1 MTMTSF
7 SSTTLVAIL
16 LSCGLWAGCSGKT
29 DPAATGGSSAGP
41 APSANANLSPG
52 SAQGTTQEPKQG
64 AAPAPAS
71 AAGKGAPGGP
81 AAGSAPPIGVSTVRV
96 MQRDLPEL
104 LTATGTVAP
113 LSSVDVRPQ
122 VTSIVTRV
130 HIKEGQFVRKGELMF
145 TLDARTDET
154 NLAKAQAQ
162 LARDEA
168 GLADANRQLQR
179 NRELVAQNFISRG
192 ALDASQT
199 LVESQSA
206 LVAADRAA
214 IEGVRIALS
223 YARITAPS
231 TGRVG
236 AIVVYPGSSVLANQ
250 TTLVTVTQL
259 DPINVSFTL
268 PQRHLADVLA
278 ALKVGGA
285 AVTAT
290 LPEGGAPLNGRLQF
304 VDSAVD
310 ASSGTVKVKAVFDNR
325 NARMWPGAYVNV
337 ALAVR
342 TIKDAVVIP
351 QAAIIQSARG
361 PIVYSVQ
368 GGVAASRPVQLLY
381 AQGDEAAVTGVKP
394 GERIV
399 LDGRQ
404 NLRPGSAVIERPPEG
419 AGRPGGRQGGAP
431 GGAGAP
437 PGQNPGQ
444 SPAPIKGESNVA
456 GKADPR
462 VDSKADVASGSSDP
476 AAKTQARPSAP

>member
-1 MTMTSF
+1 MKMTSF
-7 SSTTLVAIL
+7 SPTVFVAVL
-16 LSCGLWAGCSGKT
+16 LSFGLWAGCSGKT
-29 DPAATGGSSAGP
+29 DPAATSGSSAASASP
-41 APSANANLSPG
+41 AQANAVVSPG
-52 SAQGTTQEPKQG
+52 TAQETTLGTKQG
-64 AAPAPAS
+64 ATPAPAS
-71 AAGKGAPGGP
+71 AAGKGPGGP
-81 AAGSAPPIGVSTVRV
+81 AGGSAPPVGVSTVRV

-199 LVESQSA
+199 LVESQAA

-214 IEGVRIALS
+214 VEGVKIALS
-223 YARITAPS
+223 YARITAPG

-259 DPINVSFTL
+259 DPISVSFTL
-268 PQRHLADVLA
+268 PQRHLGDVLA

-310 ASSGTVKVKAVFDNR
+310 ASSGTVRVKAVFENR
-325 NARMWPGAYVNV
+325 SARMWPGAYVNV

-404 NLRPGSAVIERPPEG
+404 NLRPGSAVIGRPPEG
-419 AGRPGGRQGGAP
+419 AGRPGARQGGAP
-431 GGAGAP
+431 GGAG
-437 PGQNPGQ
+437 N
-444 SPAPIKGESNVA
+444 
-456 GKADPR
+456 
-462 VDSKADVASGSSDP
+462 ASGPSDP
-476 AAKTQARPSAP
+476 APKTQARPSAP

>member
-1 MTMTSF
+1 MTPASATM
-7 SSTTLVAIL
+7 LVAFT
-16 LSCGLWAGCSGKT
+16 LSCGLWAGCDRKT
-29 DPAATGGSSAGP
+29 DPGAAAPAAGTSANGAPTGGSPAASNPSGTTG
-41 APSANANLSPG
+41 APSGGESG
-52 SAQGTTQEPKQG
+52 G
-64 AAPAPAS
+64 
-71 AAGKGAPGGP
+71 AGKSPPGTR
-81 AAGSAPPIGVSTVRV
+81 AGSAAPPVGVTTVPV
-96 MQRDLPEL
+96 IQRDLTEL
-104 LTATGTVAP
+104 LSATGTVVP
-113 LSSVDVRPQ
+113 LSSVDVRAQ
-122 VTSIVTRV
+122 VTSVVSRV

-199 LVESQSA
+199 LVESQAA

-214 IEGVRIALS
+214 IEGVKIALS
-223 YARITAPS
+223 HSRITAPS

-259 DPINVSFTL
+259 DPINVSFAL
-268 PQRHLADVLA
+268 PQRHLGDALA
-278 ALKVGGA
+278 ALKLGGA

-290 LPEGGAPLNGRLQF
+290 LPEGGLPLKGRLQF
-304 VDSAVD
+304 VDNAVD
-310 ASSGTVKVKAVFDNR
+310 AASGTVRVKAVFDNR
-325 NARMWPGAYVNV
+325 DARMWPGAYVNV

-381 AQGDEAAVTGVKP
+381 AQGEDAAVSGVKP

-404 NLRPGSAVIERPPEG
+404 NLRPGSLVVERPPEG
-419 AGRPGGRQGGAP
+419 GARR
-431 GGAGAP
+431 GARGESKAGAVS
-437 PGQNPGQ
+437 GQP
-444 SPAPIKGESNVA
+444 
-456 GKADPR
+456 
-462 VDSKADVASGSSDP
+462 DP
-476 AAKTQARPSAP
+476 AAKTLVRPSAP